1 MQFKDDQLAVYFN
14 SIVEREAIF
23 VRKELLGLPREQWTN
38 DKTFATYRF
47 CNVHRC
53 YDKTFVLLT
62 RIDALW
68 KRNYGTPMPAG
79 LRTMLRWSSANP
91 FLQRVIDTLN
101 NVISPVTLVLR
112 LALRELNATGDP
124 YTFIRKWYELYAYD
138 VVPLTTASF
147 YVKRF
152 KDDIA
157 QLHSLYTVGTA
168 LEAKIAHAVAAG
180 TPWSAKNAVDYLRHN
195 CLGVGTFVAYCIVSD
210 WMYLQPTAFCD
221 LYTWAAYGPGAFN
234 GINRMLVT
242 PVDKHK
248 YVSALHELL
257 GIWMNN
263 PSSLVD
269 RLCSSVNISPSEITA
284 LCEKRGY
291 PDLISLLTH
300 PMMLDVEHWLCE
312 YEKYARGHAK
322 LKYKEY

>member
-1 MQFKDDQLAVYFN
+1 MQFKDDQLAGYFN

-68 KRNYGTPMPAG
+68 KRNYGTLMPAG
-79 LRTMLRWSSANP
+79 LRTMLRWSSVNP
-91 FLQRVIDTLN
+91 FLQCVIDALN
-101 NVISPVTLVLR
+101 NIHSPVTLMLRPVLK
-112 LALRELNATGDP
+112 ELNATGEP
-124 YTFIRKWYELYAYD
+124 YTFISKWYELYACGI
-138 VVPLTTASF
+138 VPLTTASF

-157 QLHSLYTVGTA
+157 QLHSLYAVGTA
-168 LEAKIAHAVAAG
+168 LEEKIVRAVAAG
-180 TPWSAKNAVDYLRHN
+180 TPWSVKNAVAYLQNN
-195 CLGVGTFVAYCIVSD
+195 CLGIGPFVAYCIVSD

-234 GINRMLVT
+234 GVNRMVVT
-242 PVDKHK
+242 PVDKRE
-248 YVSALHELL
+248 YITALRRLL
-257 GIWMNN
+257 GIWTNN
-263 PSSLVD
+263 SSLVD
-269 RLCSSVNISPSEITA
+269 RLCSSVNIPPNEITA

-312 YEKYARGHAK
+312 YEKYARGRAK
-322 LKYKEY
+322 LKYKE